1 MAGIH
6 VGVGIASGEVSRDVE
21 RGGVR
26 NVLLHSR
33 QIRSNPHSGDDA
45 ARVLTARSQK
55 RPPTGHESRLPP
67 CRVEHAAKLWIGPVT
82 SGAYDD
88 RLASPDVDRLGA
100 ILDTAVLPETLQASP
115 GLRIE
120 PRRIAGPYSDNA
132 AGELLLAN

>member
-6 VGVGIASGEVSRDVE
+6 VRIGIASGEVSRDVE

-26 NVLLHSR
+26 NVLLHSC

-45 ARVLTARSQK
+45 ARILAARAQK

-82 SGAYDD
+82 SGANDD
-88 RLASPDVDRLGA
+88 RLAGPIALRALMYIVSVRSSTLPFCQRLSKRLPVSGSDRR
-100 ILDTAVLPETLQASP
+100 E
-115 GLRIE
+115 
-120 PRRIAGPYSDNA
+120 
-132 AGELLLAN
+132 